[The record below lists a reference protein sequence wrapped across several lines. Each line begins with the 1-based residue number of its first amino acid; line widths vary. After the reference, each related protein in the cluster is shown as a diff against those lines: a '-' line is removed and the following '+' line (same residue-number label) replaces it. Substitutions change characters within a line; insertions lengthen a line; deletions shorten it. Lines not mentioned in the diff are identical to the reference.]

1 MRKLKAVIVDDEM
14 HCRENLKMLIDD
26 FCPEIEV
33 LDVAHSAADARDKVA
48 LLKPDVVFLDV
59 MMPNE
64 DGFAF
69 LKSISNRDFSVVFTT
84 AHNEFALKAIKE
96 SAVDYLEKPI
106 HIDDLQAAAK
116 KLAQNN
122 EPESINLAQL
132 SQMLQQGVENK
143 NPKLAVPTSTGLVM
157 IDTHELVHLE
167 ASESYTTLYLSTGK
181 RLVSSK
187 TIKVY
192 EDHLST
198 TDFFRVHKSHIINV
212 QDHLKEFNRME
223 GNMAIMSN
231 GQHVPVSRRK
241 VTEFVDFIST
251 FK

>member
-1 MRKLKAVIVDDEM
+1 MAELKTIIVDDEM
-14 HCRENLKMLIDD
+14 HCRENLKMLVED
-26 FCPEIEV
+26 FCDGV
-33 LDVAHSAADARDKVA
+33 TVAGLAKSAEEARSLVEEH
-48 LLKPDVVFLDV
+48 KPDVVFLDV

-69 LKSISNRDFSVVFTT
+69 LKSMVNRDFAVIFTT
-84 AHNEFALKAIKE
+84 AHDEFALKAIKE

-106 HIDDLQAAAK
+106 NIDELMTALAKLQKSKTISLVDLTQLDVLIKKAAGSSK
-116 KLAQNN
+116 PQ
-122 EPESINLAQL
+122 
-132 SQMLQQGVENK
+132 
-143 NPKLAVPTSTGLVM
+143 KLAVPTSNGLVM
-157 IDTHELVHLE
+157 VNTEEIIHLE
-167 ASESYTTLYLSTGK
+167 ASESYTTLFLSSGK

-198 TDFFRVHKSHIINV
+198 SDFYRVHKSHIINV
-212 QDHLKEFNRME
+212 SQHLREFSRTE

-231 GQHVPVSRRK
+231 GTHVPVSRRK

-251 FK
+251 F